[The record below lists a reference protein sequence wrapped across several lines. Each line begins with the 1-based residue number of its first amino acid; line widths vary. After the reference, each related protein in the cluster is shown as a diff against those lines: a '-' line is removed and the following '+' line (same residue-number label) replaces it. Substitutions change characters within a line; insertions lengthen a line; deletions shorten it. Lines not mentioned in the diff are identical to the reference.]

1 MQSLPIRY
9 EEKLKLPSLGLA
21 PDLYKQQT
29 LSMESEKCICIK
41 ETGPD
46 GSTMFHL
53 VNIAGTP
60 SVQKKPIKA
69 EAAIMHPNKTLI
81 SLRNGENIQVSLQIK
96 LRYWI

>member
-9 EEKLKLPSLGLA
+9 EEKLKLPTLGIPPTLF
-21 PDLYKQQT
+21 KQQT

-46 GSTMFHL
+46 GSTTFDL
-53 VNIAGTP
+53 VNLTGTP

-69 EAAIMHPNKTLI
+69 EAAIMHPNNTLI
-81 SLRNGENIQVSLQIK
+81 ALRNGQNIQVNC
-96 LRYWI
+96 

>member
-1 MQSLPIRY
+1 MQSLPLRY

-21 PDLYKQQT
+21 SDLYKQQT

-46 GSTMFHL
+46 GSTMFDL
-53 VNIAGTP
+53 VNITGTP

-69 EAAIMHPNKTLI
+69 EAAIMHPNNTLI
-81 SLRNGENIQVSLQIK
+81 SLRNGQNIQVKLK
-96 LRYWI
+96 TTLRY